1 MACRDR
7 RQGGANGDQPNTLIA
22 LIRALSGSFHQM
34 LHDVQIH
41 VSCVHEWWA
50 ESVQRTIN
58 IQERFVMVV
67 WTFLILP

>member
-22 LIRALSGSFHQM
+22 LIHALSGSFHQM
-34 LHDVQIH
+34 RHDVEIR
-41 VSCVHEWWA
+41 VSRFHEQWA

-58 IQERFVMVV
+58 IQVRLVMVAQS
-67 WTFLILP
+67 FLILP